1 MHKGS
6 RWLRLLLMGSIL
18 IVPTVITGCAQHTTR
33 VWNNN
38 EVEPYQRWEGET
50 HRDHKDFTERNPG
63 EQKEYWTW
71 RDSHPD
77 RH

>member
-1 MHKGS
+1 MREGS
-6 RWLRLLLMGSIL
+6 RWLRLLLMGGVL
-18 IVPTVITGCAQHTTR
+18 ALPAMITGCTQHITH

-38 EVEPYQRWEGET
+38 EAGPYQQWEGET
-50 HRDHKDFTERNPG
+50 HRDHKDFTERNVD